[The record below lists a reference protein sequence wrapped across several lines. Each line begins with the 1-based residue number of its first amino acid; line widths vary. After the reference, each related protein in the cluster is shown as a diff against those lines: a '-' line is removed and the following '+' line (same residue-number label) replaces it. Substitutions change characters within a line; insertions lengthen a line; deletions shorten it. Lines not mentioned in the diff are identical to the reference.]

1 MQDNDHHL
9 AQCFHFWHG
18 SIALSHSV
26 TTNLKSS
33 DSLPDSI
40 NLNSPITSKC
50 QTKVLPIVCCPLHNT
65 VTLNKYKDFNT
76 LPDELL
82 LAACKNDQDDML
94 DDIFK
99 EGSYDINFRDGA
111 GNTAAHYA

>member
-1 MQDNDHHL
+1 MQDERPPFGSMFPFLARLDCSFTLRHHKFEVERL
-9 AQCFHFWHG
+9 A
-18 SIALSHSV
+18 
-26 TTNLKSS
+26 
-33 DSLPDSI
+33 PDSI
-40 NLNSPITSKC
+40 SLNSPITSKC

-65 VTLNKYKDFNT
+65 VTLNKYKDFNS

>member
-1 MQDNDHHL
+1 M
-9 AQCFHFWHG
+9 
-18 SIALSHSV
+18 
-26 TTNLKSS
+26 
-33 DSLPDSI
+33 
-40 NLNSPITSKC
+40 
-50 QTKVLPIVCCPLHNT
+50 
-65 VTLNKYKDFNT
+65 TLNKYKDFNS